1 MSVKEVFVIVGEP
14 NSGKSTF
21 INSVVDVLLT
31 THEYA
36 YDFKN
41 FIQSKAGKKLNQN
54 LAVRDK
60 FGILKSSP
68 EKKTIGVLGCGDGWC
83 DVKACL
89 KKFDSVDVDIDILI
103 CAASTGTTPD
113 VLAEIKKKYSA
124 QQIQVTPIP
133 ERRSVDSF
141 IQQIK
146 I

>member
-36 YDFKN
+36 YDFN
-41 FIQSKAGKKLNQN
+41 NLIQTKAGKKLNYKVT
-54 LAVRDK
+54 VRDK
-60 FGILKSSP
+60 FGILKSST
-68 EKKTIGVLGCGDGWC
+68 EKKTIGVLGCGDGWR
-83 DVKACL
+83 DVELCL
-89 KKFDSVDVDIDILI
+89 KEFDKVDIDILI

-113 VLAEIKKKYSA
+113 VLAEIQKKYSA